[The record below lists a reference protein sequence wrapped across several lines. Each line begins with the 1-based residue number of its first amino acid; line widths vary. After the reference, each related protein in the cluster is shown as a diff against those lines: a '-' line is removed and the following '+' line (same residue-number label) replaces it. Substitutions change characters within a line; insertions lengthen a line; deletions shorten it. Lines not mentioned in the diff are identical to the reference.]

1 MIILLSVF
9 AVILL
14 AKLYC
19 LVVQAEL
26 NTKEQVQFKM

>member
-9 AVILL
+9 TVILL

-26 NTKEQVQFKM
+26 NTKEQVQFKI